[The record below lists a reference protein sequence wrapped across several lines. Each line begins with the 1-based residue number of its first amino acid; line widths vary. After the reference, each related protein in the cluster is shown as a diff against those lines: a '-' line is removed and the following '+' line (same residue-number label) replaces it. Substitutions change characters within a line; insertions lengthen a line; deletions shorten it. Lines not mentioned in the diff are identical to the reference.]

1 MRAYDLS
8 MVLIFFNCA
17 FPILDAMGVTTLH
30 SYSANFWLLNI
41 WSEPIFTVANF
52 TVTGV
57 VALAGVFAGGT
68 VVVLNSN
75 MITDRGM
82 AVTVFA
88 IVFWGSFVV
97 ASVSLS
103 GIILHYP
110 MLAIFYT
117 IFFLASTFIF
127 INALVQFPTGGQ
139 GAHV

>member
-8 MVLIFFNCA
+8 MVLIFFNCS
-17 FPILDAMGVTTLH
+17 FPILDAMGITTL
-30 SYSANFWLLNI
+30 SNFTSSFWLLNI
-41 WSEPIFTVANF
+41 WSAPLFTVAGF
-52 TVTGV
+52 TVNSVT
-57 VALAGVFAGGT
+57 ALAGVFALGT

-88 IVFWGSFVV
+88 TVFWGSFLI

-103 GIILHYP
+103 GIIMEYP

-117 IFFLASTFIF
+117 IFFLGSTFIF
-127 INALVQFPTGGQ
+127 INSLVQFPTGGQ
-139 GAHV
+139 GAHI